1 MRIINFKSSIFEQYP
16 RLYEFMKF
24 SIVGCIALIILYAI
38 YYTLLS
44 SVGHNTAYS
53 IGYVISFVCNYILT
67 LKFTFKTNASK
78 NNGVGFVFSHFVNYI
93 IQVGAL
99 NVFIYLGMPKQLA
112 PIPVFAICVPV
123 NFVLVRFFMKK

>member
-1 MRIINFKSSIFEQYP
+1 MRTINFKSSIFEQYP
-16 RLYEFMKF
+16 RLYEFIKF

-78 NNGVGFVFSHFVNYI
+78 NNCVGFVFSHFVNYI

-99 NVFIYLGMPKQLA
+99 NFFIYLGMPKQLA
-112 PIPVFAICVPV
+112 PIPVFAICVPI
-123 NFVLVRFFMKK
+123 NFVLVRIFMKK